1 MIRRSVNVLQF
12 WLTVIFF
19 SLPFLAFSASFYLR
33 FATDWLPSADV
44 SVYVYAAWLLIAT
57 VVWALVVDYQKL
69 NRIETLVTLQTG
81 IKTIARATVWSMAIV
96 LMLVFFYREVSI
108 SRLFVV
114 LGFFLTFVFSIAV
127 LHLFR
132 SGLFATNGRRI
143 AKLRIAIIGADDYA
157 MQIARHLKSRSLMHC
172 EVGCFV
178 ALRGQQ
184 PEVGL
189 QDVVPWERIEDAV
202 DLFNCQEVLIAL
214 PPSRF
219 SELQPVTER
228 VKHLCV
234 PARIVLD
241 LGEGMFVPEHLFD
254 FWGLPLLDVSPY
266 PVDTVRYAVGKR
278 VFDVVFSSLAC
289 LFLAPLMLIIAAAIK
304 LTSAGPIFF
313 CQERISLNGRKFHM
327 LKFRTMVV
335 QDSQSSSSLHTSRD
349 DARITSVGHF
359 LRRTS
364 LDELPQFFNV
374 LKGDMSVVG
383 PRPELT
389 FFVQKFRNEIPA
401 YMARHNVKC
410 GITGWAQ
417 INGLRGSDT
426 SIPERIRYDL
436 YYMKNW
442 SMAFDLKIIF
452 LTVLNGFAARNA
464 Y

>member
-1 MIRRSVNVLQF
+1 MTRRSINLVQF
-12 WLTVIFF
+12 WLTVVFF
-19 SLPFLAFSASFYLR
+19 GIPPLAFALAGALR
-33 FATDWLPSADV
+33 FWSQPGVVDV
-44 SVYVYAAWLLIAT
+44 QVYTGWVVITT
-57 VVWALVVDYQKL
+57 VIWALVLDQQRV

-96 LMLVFFYREVSI
+96 LMLAFFYREVSM
-108 SRLFVV
+108 SRVFVV
-114 LGFFLTFVFSIAV
+114 TGFFCTFLMSVAV

-132 SGLFATNGRRI
+132 SGLFGRNGRGV
-143 AKLRIAIIGADDYA
+143 AMLRIAIVGAD
-157 MQIARHLKSRSLMHC
+157 ARAKHTAEHLNARSLLHC
-172 EVGCFV
+172 QVVCFV
-178 ALRGQQ
+178 ALPGQQ

-189 QDVVPWERIEDAV
+189 DHVVPWERIEDAV
-202 DLFNCQEVLIAL
+202 DLYRCQEVLIAL
-214 PPSRF
+214 PPTRF
-219 SELQPVTER
+219 VELQPVTER

-254 FWGLPLLDVSPY
+254 FWGLPLLDVGTY

-278 VFDVVFSSLAC
+278 LFDIAFSALAC
-289 LFLAPLMLIIAAAIK
+289 IFLAPLMLCIAAAIK
-304 LTSAGPIFF
+304 FTSPGPVFF
-313 CQERISLNGRKFHM
+313 RQERISLNGRKFLM
-327 LKFRTMVV
+327 LKFRTMCV
-335 QDSQSSSSLHTSRD
+335 QDANSSSSLHTSRD
-349 DARITSVGHF
+349 DSRITPIGRF

-389 FFVQKFRNEIPA
+389 FFVQKFRNEIPT

-442 SMAFDLKIIF
+442 SMAFDFKIIF
-452 LTVLNGFAARNA
+452 LTILNGFAARNA